1 MKFQSSDILFED
13 NHLIIVNK
21 KCGVLV
27 QGDKTGDTPLLELVK
42 SYIKNKYNK
51 TGNVFL
57 GLVNRIDR
65 PVSGIII
72 LSKTSKSLSRM
83 TQLFRE
89 KNIKK
94 TYWAIVQK
102 RIKNDK
108 GTLVHF
114 LKKNKR
120 LNKSF
125 AIEEEKKGYLKS
137 ILRYKNR
144 YKYNGNINLSYGNMK
159 NSYIG
164 LADYS
169 QKKDFH
175 IKWSHKQD
183 QKANP
188 ALNFSANIEAGSS
201 TFHRNNSYNANDYLK
216 NTMSS
221 NITLTRT
228 WNNGFFNNLNLSLRH
243 SQNTS
248 TKK

>member
-1 MKFQSSDILFED
+1 MKQWILYED
-13 NHLIIVNK
+13 NHIIIVNK
-21 KCGVLV
+21 PTRLPV
-27 QGDKTGDTPLLELVK
+27 QPDRTGDITLLDLGKE
-42 SYIKNKYNK
+42 YIKTTYQKP
-51 TGNVFL
+51 GNVYL
-57 GLVNRIDR
+57 GLPHRIDR

-137 ILRYKNR
+137 ILRYKLINILDN
-144 YKYNGNINLSYGNMK
+144 YFLYEINLISGRHHQIRAQLSTIGSPIKGDVKYGAKRTNPDGGI
-159 NSYIG
+159 NLHS
-164 LADYS
+164 
-169 QKKDFH
+169 KKIQFIH
-175 IKWSHKQD
+175 PIKKEII
-183 QKANP
+183 
-188 ALNFSANIEAGSS
+188 NIEA
-201 TFHRNNSYNANDYLK
+201 APPNDRLWTNCLK
-216 NTMSS
+216 
-221 NITLTRT
+221 
-228 WNNGFFNNLNLSLRH
+228 
-243 SQNTS
+243 
-248 TKK
+248 